1 MLKVQSFDRSSLS
14 IDFHCSIHSHP
25 ALHVSVCLLFKLIG
39 LASTPQ
45 RFHTKYHQQNWDI
58 TYHET
63 QQSQRLQCKLI
74 ILLSPGRRWSRTEAF
89 GEVARQD
96 RGEARWGQDRGECC
110 HPNVFLTG
118 ACVYFV
124 FGSVLNC
131 SQSLSSE

>member
-1 MLKVQSFDRSSLS
+1 MAHKAVTDMLKVQSFDRSSLS

-45 RFHTKYHQQNWDI
+45 RFHTKYHQHNWDI

-96 RGEARWGQDRGECC
+96 RGEARWGQDCCECC
-110 HPNVFLTG
+110 HPGVFRTWE
-118 ACVYFV
+118 CI
-124 FGSVLNC
+124 
-131 SQSLSSE
+131 